1 MTNGEMGIL
10 MDFGLDKRA
19 ASTTLWTNITKQGCS
34 MTLER
39 QSSTFD
45 EQDFFNALYV
55 NWSIS
60 AKFVDIG
67 IWRFLRSLEEL
78 PDQPYE

>member
-19 ASTTLWTNITKQGCS
+19 ASATLWTNITKQGCS

-39 QSSTFD
+39 QSITFD
-45 EQDFFNALYV
+45 VQNFFNGIV

-67 IWRFLRSLEEL
+67 ICWFLRSLEEL

>member
-19 ASTTLWTNITKQGCS
+19 AIATLWTNITKQGCS

-39 QSSTFD
+39 QNITFAV
-45 EQDFFNALYV
+45 QDSLKGCKLVRRYRKKS
-55 NWSIS
+55 WIS
-60 AKFVDIG
+60 AFGEFEVAI
-67 IWRFLRSLEEL
+67 EEL
-78 PDQPYE
+78 P

>member
-1 MTNGEMGIL
+1 
-10 MDFGLDKRA
+10 MDFGFDKRA
-19 ASTTLWTNITKQGCS
+19 TLWTNVTKQGGS

-39 QSSTFD
+39 KSITFAV
-45 EQDFFNALYV
+45 QDFFNGVV

-67 IWRFLRSLEEL
+67 IWRNLRSLGEL

>member
-19 ASTTLWTNITKQGCS
+19 VSASLWTNIAKQGCS

-39 QSSTFD
+39 QSITFGV
-45 EQDFFNALYV
+45 QDFFNV
-55 NWSIS
+55 
-60 AKFVDIG
+60 V
-67 IWRFLRSLEEL
+67 
-78 PDQPYE
+78 

>member
-19 ASTTLWTNITKQGCS
+19 ASATLWTNITKQGCS

-39 QSSTFD
+39 QSITFD
-45 EQDFFNALYV
+45 VQYYFNV
-55 NWSIS
+55 
-60 AKFVDIG
+60 V
-67 IWRFLRSLEEL
+67 
-78 PDQPYE
+78 

>member
-19 ASTTLWTNITKQGCS
+19 ASVTLWTNITKQGCS

-39 QSSTFD
+39 QSITFD
-45 EQDFFNALYV
+45 VQDSFNAL
-55 NWSIS
+55 
-60 AKFVDIG
+60 
-67 IWRFLRSLEEL
+67 
-78 PDQPYE
+78 